1 MLFLKWNL
9 SFYLSFC
16 CHLEIWKIKL
26 KKLRIFVML
35 FFSIDI
41 LLQYIVIKT
50 TRILLQYSV
59 NKFFVGFFLN
69 FVVSKGFIR
78 LIDREDEHSSKTR
91 SINFRVRTC
100 SCACGHVIL
109 FTKNYRRLLRVREQS
124 ERKWNI
130 ANGSGDQVR
139 GRLKLKKSTS
149 NRVKH
154 S

>member
-9 SFYLSFC
+9 SFWLS
-16 CHLEIWKIKL
+16 LRNLKNKVRKIKN
-26 KKLRIFVML
+26 FVML

-41 LLQYIVIKT
+41 LLQYIVIET

-109 FTKNYRRLLRVREQS
+109 LTKIYRRLLRVREQS
-124 ERKWNI
+124 ERK
-130 ANGSGDQVR
+130 
-139 GRLKLKKSTS
+139 
-149 NRVKH
+149 
-154 S
+154 